1 MLADVDHE
9 FATTATKSAI
19 TKKNFSNT
27 SVIPEELEVVFAR
40 IAGGLEGFKLMPK
53 GKWIIPLSVIIQILP
68 YPLIKQDIYQFEND
82 IQTDAV

>member
-53 GKWIIPLSVIIQILP
+53 GK
-68 YPLIKQDIYQFEND
+68 
-82 IQTDAV
+82 